1 MAVVLT
7 LALAGAIALFLLRRC
22 RRNTRGGQSVPL
34 VGDGTAR
41 KSGLDTDK
49 PVQTPIYGQNG
60 DINPHVR
67 PDELPAISNPQEL
80 PANEREKSRIARVDG
95 RAAAGYDGAYRS
107 NWFLSWWYISLST
120 RARFDLEFTGFR
132 I

>member
-60 DINPHVR
+60 DIKPHGR
-67 PDELPAISNPQEL
+67 PDELPA
-80 PANEREKSRIARVDG
+80 NERRRVG
-95 RAAAGYDGAYRS
+95 LRE
-107 NWFLSWWYISLST
+107 ST
-120 RARFDLEFTGFR
+120 GELQPGMMVHTVEIGSCPSGTFPYQRTPVLTWS
-132 I
+132 